1 MAHFRG
7 TVQGGR
13 SEASRLGHKTT
24 GLTVNA
30 CSWNGAIEVTLRATP
45 EGDVA
50 EIWQK
55 THHGKGL
62 SEKIADVVLGKSV
75 AEGV

>member
-7 TVQGGR
+7 TLQGGR
-13 SEASRLGHKTT
+13 GEASRLGHKSS
-24 GLTVNA
+24 GLNA
-30 CSWNGAIEVTLRATP
+30 TLASWNGAIEVTLRATP

-55 THHGKGL
+55 THHGHGI